1 MRALRRGLA
10 SLLLAVVIGV
20 GSSPAKA
27 TTTRHKVVI
36 CTSSVTE
43 LIGAHRSRL
52 AVLYV
57 NTDATLTFWRGSGV
71 PDALTTS
78 NGIPVAAGGSYSSL
92 TIERPVDADSCITA
106 AASVNVRVEET
117 FP

>member
-10 SLLLAVVIGV
+10 SLLVAVALVV
-20 GSSPAKA
+20 VFSAAEA
-27 TTTRHKVVI
+27 TTTRHKVVT

-57 NTDATLTFWRGSGV
+57 NTDATVTVWRGSGV
-71 PDALTTS
+71 PDALTTA
-78 NGIPVAAGGSYSSL
+78 NGIPVTAGGSYSSL
-92 TIERPVDADSCITA
+92 AIERPVVVDSCITA
-106 AASVNVRVEET
+106 GASVNVRVEET